1 MLEVNEQ
8 KDLRKV
14 RLRKWKSEVVVKPA
28 LIAVLNSEQYCKKEN
43 ESSSI

>member
-8 KDLRKV
+8 KDLKKV
-14 RLRKWKSEVVVKPA
+14 RLRKWKSAVVVKPA

-43 ESSSI
+43 ESI

>member
-14 RLRKWKSEVVVKPA
+14 RLRKWKSEMVVKPA
-28 LIAVLNSEQYCKKEN
+28 LIAVLNSEQNCKKEN
-43 ESSSI
+43 ESIL

>member
-43 ESSSI
+43 

>member
-1 MLEVNEQ
+1 MLEVNER

-28 LIAVLNSEQYCKKEN
+28 RKAVLNSEQYCKKEN
-43 ESSSI
+43 ESI

>member
-28 LIAVLNSEQYCKKEN
+28 LIAFLNSELYCKKEN
-43 ESSSI
+43 ESI